1 MCLSS
6 DNYCFMVVVN
16 NLFIMGPVIK
26 INTYK
31 QAKNVH
37 SVL

>member
-1 MCLSS
+1 ML
-6 DNYCFMVVVN
+6 VVN
-16 NLFIMGPVIK
+16 NLFIMALVIK

-31 QAKNVH
+31 QVKNVH